1 MYEYHFK
8 KNTTLILLFCENYKY
23 LKKLLGK
30 SGARLV
36 RLSTANTLHLQSNS
50 TTTRRRIGCL
60 LLPCVLGKI
69 TCLLNEIHRLSM
81 YVNCKLTDIDEKYLQ

>member
-23 LKKLLGK
+23 LTKLLGK

-81 YVNCKLTDIDEKYLQ
+81 YVNTKTFFNFF